1 MMRNRV
7 LVPAFLMGCTLGVI
21 LSGYCTASESPK
33 GAYQIASLEA
43 KVFHA
48 NTGRFSTSI
57 LTDPPTTL
65 LNGVGTEGPFD
76 GMLILVRVEG
86 PAAQFTPELKVH
98 VTAQAK
104 VDTLLNDATFIRTVN
119 KSGNYYVAFWLRPE
133 PCTPLKISA
142 RLELPDNPGPWTSGN
157 VILECTE

>member
-1 MMRNRV
+1 MRNRMEI
-7 LVPAFLMGCTLGVI
+7 LALLMGCALGFTLLGH
-21 LSGYCTASESPK
+21 CAAEESPK
-33 GAYQIASLEA
+33 GAYHIASVEA

-86 PAAQFTPELKVH
+86 PAAQFTPQLKVH
-98 VTAQAK
+98 VTARAE
-104 VDTLLNDATFIRTVN
+104 VDTLLNDAVFIRTVN
-119 KSGNYYVAFWLRPE
+119 KSGNYYVAFWMRPE
-133 PCTPLKISA
+133 PCIPLKISA
-142 RLELPDNPGPWTSGN
+142 RLELPDQPGPWSGGS